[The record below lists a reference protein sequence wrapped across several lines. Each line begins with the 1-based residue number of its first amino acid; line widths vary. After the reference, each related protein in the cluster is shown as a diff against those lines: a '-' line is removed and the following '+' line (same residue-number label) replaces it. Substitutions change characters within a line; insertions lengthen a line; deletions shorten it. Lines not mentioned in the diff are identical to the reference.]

1 MVERRENCIV
11 MAFDCSGRTEQQ
23 LMHESI
29 FLICISCYSV
39 ENGLQCF
46 EFNPGYSRAI
56 ESMGNERTT

>member
-1 MVERRENCIV
+1 

-29 FLICISCYSV
+29 FLMCISCYSV

-46 EFNPGYSRAI
+46 EFSPGYCRAI